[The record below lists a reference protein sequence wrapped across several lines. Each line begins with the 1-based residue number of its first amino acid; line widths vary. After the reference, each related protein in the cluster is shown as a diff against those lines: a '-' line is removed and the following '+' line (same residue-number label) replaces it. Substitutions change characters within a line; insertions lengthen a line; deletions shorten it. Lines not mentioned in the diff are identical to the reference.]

1 VLEWFDTFPGYT
13 LRETFPHTSNFG
25 NKFVLGV
32 DVFTDNKY
40 VSQDDNAPVHRAR
53 NTEKQENNIKC
64 TKWPAQFP
72 DLNLCENVWV
82 RLKRALK
89 PIAGSIPMFKTIS
102 YHIILSGDYLS

>member
-1 VLEWFDTFPGYT
+1 MWPVIAQY
-13 LRETFPHTSNFG
+13 
-25 NKFVLGV
+25 
-32 DVFTDNKY
+32 FTDNKY

-89 PIAGSIPMFKTIS
+89 PIAGNINTQNKLIAEIRCVWESLP
-102 YHIILSGDYLS
+102 